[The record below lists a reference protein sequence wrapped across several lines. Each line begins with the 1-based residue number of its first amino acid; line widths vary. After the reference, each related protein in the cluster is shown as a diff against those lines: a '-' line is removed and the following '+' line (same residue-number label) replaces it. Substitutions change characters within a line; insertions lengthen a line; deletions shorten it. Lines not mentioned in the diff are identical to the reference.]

1 VASAELEAVK
11 ELLEGIDFSS
21 TSLDE
26 RRAMM
31 ESIASPPADRTTLDS
46 VDAGGV
52 RAEWTSAPTV
62 DDRVILYLHGG
73 AYHMGSIATCRRLVS
88 LISSE
93 ARARVLNVSYRLAP
107 EYPFPCALDDVV
119 SAYRW
124 VLANGTPPSL
134 IAIAGDSAGG
144 GLTLATLLA
153 LRDAGDPVPAAAVA
167 ISPVTDL
174 DATGESMRTRAEVD
188 LMVRAEGMKEAAD
201 WYLAGQDPR
210 HPYASPLYGD
220 VVALPPV
227 LIQVGDAEVLLDDS
241 TRFAAKVRDAGGNV
255 TLEVWP
261 DMPHV
266 WHAFAGLLPE
276 ADQALARIGS
286 WLREQIPAGR

>member
-1 VASAELEAVK
+1 MASVELEVIK
-11 ELLEGIDFSS
+11 ELLAGLDFSS
-21 TSLDE
+21 TTLDE
-26 RRAMM
+26 RRAAM
-31 ESIASPPADRTTLDS
+31 ESTARLPADGTSLVS

-52 RAEWTSAPTV
+52 AAEWTSAPTV

-73 AYHMGSIATCRRLVS
+73 AYHAGSIATCRRLVS
-88 LISSE
+88 VMSAE

-107 EYPFPCALDDVV
+107 EYPFPSALDDVV

-124 VLANGTPPSL
+124 LLASGTPASR

-144 GLTLATLLA
+144 GLALATLLA
-153 LRDAGDPVPAAAVA
+153 LRDGDDQKPAAAVA

-188 LMVRAEGMKEAAD
+188 LMVRPEGMKEAAD
-201 WYLAGQDPR
+201 WYLAGQDAR

-220 VVALPPV
+220 LAALPPM

-261 DMPHV
+261 EMPHV

-276 ADQALARIGS
+276 ADQAIARIGV
-286 WLREQIPAGR
+286 WLQEQIPVE